1 MSLKIV
7 WGVPCQKRRD
17 DLGESQ
23 RLGHG
28 NEGTGSFQGWFLK
41 RERLTWEKEGQGL
54 V

>member
-7 WGVPCQKRRD
+7 WGVPGQKRRD

-28 NEGTGSFQGWFLK
+28 NEGTGSFQEWFLK
-41 RERLTWEKEGQGL
+41 RERLTWEKEGHGL